1 MLMTRQNI
9 VDIVSTLVSIQYN
22 VNIISTTLH
31 HVHIVHGHVQL
42 TLLLASSPVHPV
54 QLAAYYINIMS
65 SYDYGPRS
73 HTFIITAQGHT
84 K

>member
-1 MLMTRQNI
+1 MLMTRQHI

-31 HVHIVHGHVQL
+31 HVHGHVLL

>member
-1 MLMTRQNI
+1 MLMTRQHI

-31 HVHIVHGHVQL
+31 HVPGHVQL

>member
-1 MLMTRQNI
+1 MLMTRQHI

-31 HVHIVHGHVQL
+31 HVHGHVLL

-73 HTFIITAQGHT
+73 HTFIITAQVHT